1 MIYGASDEDDWTSEA
16 TWYKAN
22 PSLGE
27 TIDIEKVR
35 NAYISAKENVAEE
48 NIFRQLRLNQ
58 WVKQST
64 RWMQMD
70 KWNACAFF
78 VNEEELIGRTC
89 YGGLDLSSTS
99 DITAFVLVF
108 PPRNDEEKYI
118 ILPYC
123 WIPEDNMRL
132 RVRRDHV
139 PYDVWAAE
147 GSLETTEGNVIHY
160 GFIEKFIEELGT
172 KYHIKEIAFDRWGA
186 TQMVQDL
193 EGMGFTVVPFGQGYK
208 DMSPPTK
215 ELMKLTLEERIA
227 HGGHKVLRWM
237 MDNVYVR
244 QNPAGNIKM
253 DKEMK
258 SIFDKIT
265 KFRKKRAEEKALQ
278 EEPVKESS
286 LSEDALPEEFD
297 VSTMQKTKIQKGM
310 SSTMSVNRNIDNLM
324 NQLEETFSQRLLRM
338 IDERGMTDSE
348 AYTKAYVD
356 RRHFSKIRKDVNYVP
371 NKKTVLAFTIAL
383 ELSLDEAKDLLASA
397 GFALS
402 RSSKT
407 DIIVAYFLQNK
418 IYDMFE
424 INDVLDAYG
433 QPVF

>member
-1 MIYGASDEDDWTSEA
+1 MADQKLIDEV
-16 TWYKAN
+16 
-22 PSLGE
+22 G
-27 TIDIEKVR
+27 
-35 NAYISAKENVAEE
+35 
-48 NIFRQLRLNQ
+48 
-58 WVKQST
+58 
-64 RWMQMD
+64 
-70 KWNACAFF
+70 
-78 VNEEELIGRTC
+78 
-89 YGGLDLSSTS
+89 
-99 DITAFVLVF
+99 
-108 PPRNDEEKYI
+108 KYI
-118 ILPYC
+118 
-123 WIPEDNMRL
+123 D
-132 RVRRDHV
+132 
-139 PYDVWAAE
+139 
-147 GSLETTEGNVIHY
+147 
-160 GFIEKFIEELGT
+160 
-172 KYHIKEIAFDRWGA
+172 KYYEP
-186 TQMVQDL
+186 L
-193 EGMGFTVVPFGQGYK
+193 K
-208 DMSPPTK
+208 D
-215 ELMKLTLEERIA
+215 
-227 HGGHKVLRWM
+227 
-237 MDNVYVR
+237 D
-244 QNPAGNIKM
+244 IKM

-265 KFRKKRAEEKALQ
+265 KFRKKRAKEKVLQ